1 MKTMIH
7 AQETAAER
15 PANPNFAVDTTFV
28 LFFLAFDCGQRFAFG
43 IEGILSAV
51 TLIMFLVLPYFLPFN
66 GEKPVFEAWVLGRAA
81 VATLAIVLGV
91 MFGQSL
97 GILLPEMFRFLPLTL
112 LIIAGIVSFYVQ
124 LYSLFKLRPAK

>member
-1 MKTMIH
+1 MIH

-66 GEKPVFEAWVLGRAA
+66 GEKPAFEAWVLGRAA

-91 MFGQSL
+91 MFGHSL

>member
-1 MKTMIH
+1 MIH